1 MKQLADKENWNKFLR
16 NYKVMK
22 LNIVPFNVLEKSSKG
37 SFNRICQ
44 DYDLFQY
51 LKYINE
57 LHNI

>member
-1 MKQLADKENWNKFLR
+1 
-16 NYKVMK
+16 MK
-22 LNIVPFNVLEKSSKG
+22 LNIVPFNILEKSQKG
-37 SFNRICQ
+37 SFNRVCQ